1 MMKTAITLLL
11 IIFIFAVLG
20 AEPVESD
27 SLQIPHRS
35 PFKAGLLSAV
45 IPGGGQVYNHAYIK
59 GAAVL
64 ALEGLFLGYSI
75 NNHQQADKYY
85 KSWKDT
91 DSQFDYNNYEF
102 HYERYKS
109 QVWWLGI
116 TIFLS
121 TLDAVTDAYLYDF
134 DYQKQ
139 KIRLKFEDRSVQL
152 EYKF

>member
-1 MMKTAITLLL
+1 MLKAGITSLLML
-11 IIFIFAVLG
+11 FIIAVYG
-20 AEPVESD
+20 AEPIESD

-35 PFKAGLLSAV
+35 PLKAGLLSAV
-45 IPGGGQVYNHAYIK
+45 IPGGGQIYNQAYIK
-59 GAAVL
+59 GGAVL
-64 ALEGLFLGYSI
+64 ALEGLFLGYAI

-91 DSQFDYNNYEF
+91 DNQLDYDNYEF

-109 QVWWLGI
+109 QIWWLGI

-121 TLDAVTDAYLYDF
+121 TMDAVTDAYLYDF

-139 KIRLKFEDRSVQL
+139 KVKLKFEGRSVLL

>member
-1 MMKTAITLLL
+1 MKKVVISILMIILL
-11 IIFIFAVLG
+11 ITFLK
-20 AEPVESD
+20 AESVEFD
-27 SLQIPHRS
+27 SLHVPHRS
-35 PFKAGLLSAV
+35 PLKAGLLSAV
-45 IPGGGQVYNHAYIK
+45 FPAGGQIYNHAYIK
-59 GAAVL
+59 GGAVIV
-64 ALEGLFLGYSI
+64 LEGLFLGYAI
-75 NNHQQADKYY
+75 NNHQKADDYY
-85 KSWKDT
+85 NSWKDT
-91 DSQFDYNNYEF
+91 DNQFDYENYEF

-139 KIRLKFEDRSVQL
+139 KVRLKFENKSVML